1 MELSFRGA
9 SEVTRRRF
17 LMSGAIGLSTIA
29 VPRIARAQSATE
41 PPPKRAAPDEY
52 SVAAPV
58 SIEVNARPIASFD
71 RSDRAHVRFGS
82 RLCKNADVGV

>member
-17 LMSGAIGLSTIA
+17 LMSGAIGLSTLA
-29 VPRIARAQSATE
+29 VPRIAWAQSATE
-41 PPPKRAAPDEY
+41 PPLKRAAPDEY

-58 SIEVNARPIASFD
+58 SIDVNARPIASFD

-82 RLCKNADVGV
+82 RLCENGLQ